1 MKPES
6 DDLFWKAYQ
15 IRALLRGL
23 MILMDEAVPSRH
35 EDYSQ
40 IRLDDLEAI
49 KCQVDVL
56 HDLAGKLAEAIE
68 RGPDAGATAKVAT

>member
-6 DDLFWKAYQ
+6 DDLIWKACQ

-23 MILMDEAVPSRH
+23 MILMDEAIPSGH
-35 EDYSQ
+35 EDCWK
-40 IRLDDLEAI
+40 IRIDALEAI

-56 HDLAGKLAEAIE
+56 HDLAGKLAEVME
-68 RGPDAGATAKVAT
+68 RSPDSVSIAKVAT